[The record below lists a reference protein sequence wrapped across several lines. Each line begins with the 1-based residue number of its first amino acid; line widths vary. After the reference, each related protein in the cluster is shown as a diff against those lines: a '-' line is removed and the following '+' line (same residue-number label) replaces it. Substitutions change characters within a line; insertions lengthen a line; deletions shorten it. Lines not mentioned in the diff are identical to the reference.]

1 MKRNSNSHNNPF
13 AGGRHRLAFDL
24 MESKIGMKI
33 LDVGCGKG
41 GFLSSLRRSKN
52 QLYGI
57 DPDEE
62 SITQLHSSYPDIR
75 TIVASGE
82 ELPLASSTFDL
93 IFALDVIEHTN
104 NDQRIINEIFRVLK
118 YNGVLILSVPYQN
131 PFAFLDIVN
140 FKFHFPNLHRL
151 AYRLSGKTDIYRT
164 KFTQGHLYGNF
175 SINPNQ
181 SNRHKHYSLKRIYSL
196 LGLHF
201 QIERIHRRG
210 SPITLLCLIAN
221 SLYSMFLNKNSGLL
235 FRLWFWDYS
244 IEYGFLG
251 ESLMVKAKKC

>member
-1 MKRNSNSHNNPF
+1 M
-13 AGGRHRLAFDL
+13 AFDL
-24 MESKIGMKI
+24 IEHKIGMKI
-33 LDVGCGKG
+33 LDVGCSRG
-41 GFLSSLRRSKN
+41 GFLSSLRHPEN

-57 DPDEE
+57 DPDEKN
-62 SITQLHSSYPDIR
+62 IAHIHTSYLDIR

-82 ELPLASSTFDL
+82 ELPFASSAFDL
-93 IFALDVIEHTN
+93 IFALDVIEHAS

-118 YNGVLILSVPYQN
+118 HNGILILSVPHQS

-140 FKFHFPNLHRL
+140 FKFYFPNLHRL
-151 AYRLSGKTDIYRT
+151 MYRLTGKMDAYRT

-181 SNRHKHYSLKRIYSL
+181 SNRHRHYSLKQIYSL
-196 LGLHF
+196 LDLHF
-201 QIERIHRRG
+201 QIKRIHRRG
-210 SPITLLCLIAN
+210 SPITLLYLIAL

-251 ESLMVKAKKC
+251 DSLMLKARKC

>member
-1 MKRNSNSHNNPF
+1 MKNNSNSYDNPF

-24 MESKIGMKI
+24 MENKTGMKI
-33 LDVGCGKG
+33 LDVGCSKG
-41 GFLSSLRRSKN
+41 GFLSSLRHSKN

-57 DPDEE
+57 DPDER
-62 SITQLHSSYPDIR
+62 SIAHLHTSYPDIQA
-75 TIVASGE
+75 IIASGE
-82 ELPLASSTFDL
+82 ELPLASSAFDL
-93 IFALDVIEHTN
+93 IFALDVIEHAS

-118 YNGVLILSVPYQN
+118 HNGVLILSVPHQG
-131 PFAFLDIVN
+131 PFAFFDIVN
-140 FKFHFPNLHRL
+140 FKFYFPNLHRL
-151 AYRLSGKTDIYRT
+151 AYRLTGKMEAYRT

-181 SNRHKHYSLKRIYSL
+181 SNRHRHYSLKRISSL

-201 QIERIHRRG
+201 QIKRIHRRG

-221 SLYSMFLNKNSGLL
+221 SLYSMFLNRNSGLL

-251 ESLMVKAKKC
+251 DSLILKARKC